1 MTIDSIAPHEG
12 ALLALLVGFAG
23 AALLGARAGA
33 GWAGLALPLAALAGF
48 MVTLGGI
55 SASPRQL
62 PERLPLLAA
71 GAALGALLL
80 AALPRTW
87 LALLLLLVAAMG
99 GGWWVAGAP
108 LWPDD
113 IARAAPVWLVLAL
126 VIPVLYREGAGPWRA
141 QMAVLAL
148 VAAIWVAG
156 TPGPWWLMALTLA
169 AAALPLMITG
179 TAMAES
185 GRLALAPLLAAIMA
199 GPVLARGAPQ
209 DWVAA
214 AAPLVVLLLGPRLAG
229 RRAAWQAPLVLG
241 LCAGLP
247 AALAWAAAR
256 WLS

>member
-1 MTIDSIAPHEG
+1 MSLDSITPYEG

-48 MVTLGGI
+48 VVTLGGI

-71 GAALGALLL
+71 AVALGALLL
-80 AALPRTW
+80 AAVPRTW
-87 LALLLLLVAAMG
+87 VALPLLAVAAVG

-108 LWPDD
+108 LWPED
-113 IARAAPVWLVLAL
+113 IQRAAPVWLVLAL

-148 VAAIWVAG
+148 LAAIWAAA
-156 TPGPWWLMALTLA
+156 TPGPWWLMALVLA
-169 AAALPLMITG
+169 AAALPLVVAG
-179 TAMAES
+179 TAMAEA
-185 GRLALAPLLAAIMA
+185 GRLALAPLLATLMA
-199 GPVLARGAPQ
+199 GPVLARGAPA
-209 DWVAA
+209 DWIAA

-229 RRAAWQAPLVLG
+229 RRAAWQAPLVLA
-241 LCAGLP
+241 LCAALP
-247 AALAWAAAR
+247 AALAWAAVR
-256 WLS
+256 WL